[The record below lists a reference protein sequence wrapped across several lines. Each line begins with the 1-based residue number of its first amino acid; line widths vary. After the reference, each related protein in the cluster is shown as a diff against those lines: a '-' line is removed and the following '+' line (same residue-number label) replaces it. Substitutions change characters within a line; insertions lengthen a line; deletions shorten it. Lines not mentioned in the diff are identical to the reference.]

1 MKAFVILFTC
11 LFALPLCAQQARTR
25 TAPAPRTAAAAPANA
40 AAPAANKPALELI
53 EAKVPTSAVFAQPVT
68 LVYSFAHEPR
78 YKVELDNKNLPAD
91 FEFSNIQAQPNSPG
105 TFTYTI
111 TAYPFALKEAKLTP
125 LTFLLKNA
133 NGQTVNSFS
142 TQETKISVSKAQT
155 FKDNNFREIRDP
167 FLPFAW
173 FKWLLILLITAG
185 AVYAARYYWKRRQ
198 NAARALGGAPIDNR
212 PCDEV
217 ALSKIEALIQSG
229 LWERQEYK
237 LFYLTLTDILREY
250 LLRRFNIDTTADTSA
265 EMLRRLKA
273 NGEELL
279 TPLLPKLRVFL
290 NSSDLVKFARAVPP
304 ETYRNRDIDILRL
317 LIDTT
322 TPKGQE
328 LVKDTPARKEA
339 AK

>member
-11 LFALPLCAQQARTR
+11 LFALPLCAQQSRTR
-25 TAPAPRTAAAAPANA
+25 TAPAPRPAAAAPANA
-40 AAPAANKPALELI
+40 AAPAANKSALELI
-53 EAKVPTSAVFAQPVT
+53 EAKVPTTAVLAQPVT
-68 LVYSFAHEPR
+68 LVYPFAHEPG

-91 FEFSNIQAQPNSPG
+91 FEFSDIQAQPNSPG

-142 TQETKISVSKAQT
+142 TQATKISVSKAQT